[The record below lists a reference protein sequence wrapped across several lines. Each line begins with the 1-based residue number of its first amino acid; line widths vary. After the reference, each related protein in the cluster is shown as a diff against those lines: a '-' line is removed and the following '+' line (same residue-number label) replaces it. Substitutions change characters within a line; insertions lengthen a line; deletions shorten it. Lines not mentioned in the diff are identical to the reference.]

1 MRIVSGKHKGIR
13 IFAPKNL
20 PVRPTTDMAKEA
32 LFSILNNNYYFDE
45 IIALDLFSGI
55 GSICLELAS
64 RGVVDITSVDRHK
77 GCTRFIT
84 ETAEKLDLNINILT
98 IDVYKFLE
106 TTTKQFD
113 VIFADPPYEFSQEKF
128 EKIHQLVF
136 KQQLLTKTGML
147 IIEHG
152 NKTDLKHLPNFV
164 KSKRYGGNFFS
175 FFEIENNED

>member
-1 MRIVSGKHKGIR
+1 MRIISGIHKGIR
-13 IFAPKNL
+13 IIAPKKL

-45 IIALDLFSGI
+45 IVALDLFSGI

-64 RGVVDITSVDRHK
+64 RGVNEIIAVDKHKACSQFVSATAKKLNLDITV
-77 GCTRFIT
+77 
-84 ETAEKLDLNINILT
+84 INS
-98 IDVYKFLE
+98 DVYKFLE
-106 TTTKQFD
+106 NQSKQFD